1 MGHGRIDRSILAR
14 VCRIPIV
21 RSGGLY
27 HDIFEE
33 GSQRPIPNNDL
44 DFRKSTPTAQ
54 IVF

>member
-27 HDIFEE
+27 NIFEE
-33 GSQRPIPNNDL
+33 GSQHPIPNNDL